1 MPEEFDLSDNPIP
14 YIKDKLAEE
23 AKDIY
28 SRLCIAAYEP
38 LKESYK
44 LYNRGESNQLLDP
57 KLFNQIV
64 INEQDFIKLYIKTF
78 NI

>member
-1 MPEEFDLSDNPIP
+1 MPEKFDLSQNPIP

-28 SRLCIAAYEP
+28 NRLCIAAYEP
-38 LKESYK
+38 LNETYK

-57 KLFNQIV
+57 MLFNQIV
-64 INEQDFIKLYIKTF
+64 INEQDFIKLYIKIF

>member
-1 MPEEFDLSDNPIP
+1 MTEEFDLSDNPIP

-28 SRLCIAAYEP
+28 NRLCIAANEP

-44 LYNRGESNQLLDP
+44 LYKRGESNQLLDP
-57 KLFNQIV
+57 ILFNQII
-64 INEQDFIKLYIKTF
+64 INEQEFIKLYIETF
-78 NI
+78 I